1 MGPNM
6 VQVPNPVVTMTNRL
20 ALALRSLSMRSA
32 DAHVQGVLA
41 IAPAMPEVM
50 DTVDWDFYCA
60 ERARLAG
67 CDPQLIRTREGI
79 AEIRNA
85 RAQAMQA
92 QQAAMMA
99 KEASAAVK
107 NVGGIEKARELVGG

>member
-1 MGPNM
+1 
-6 VQVPNPVVTMTNRL
+6 MTNRL

-32 DAHVQGVLA
+32 DAHVQNVLA
-41 IAPAMPEVM
+41 MAPVVPDVL
-50 DTVDWDFYCA
+50 DTVNWDFYSS

-67 CDPQLIRTREGI
+67 CDPQLLRPKEEIDGIRQ
-79 AEIRNA
+79 A

-99 KEASAAVK
+99 SEASTAVK